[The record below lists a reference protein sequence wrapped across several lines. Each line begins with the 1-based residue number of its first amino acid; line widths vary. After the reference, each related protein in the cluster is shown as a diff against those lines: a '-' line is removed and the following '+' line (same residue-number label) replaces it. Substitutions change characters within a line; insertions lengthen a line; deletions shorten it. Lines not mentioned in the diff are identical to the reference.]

1 MQKKLT
7 VTVDAEVYEGLRK
20 TIGPRKISK
29 FIEDLVR
36 PHVIRPNLE
45 SAYAEMAR
53 DKMREKEAMEWAE
66 AASGNCQQRRI
77 E

>member
-7 VTVDAEVYEGLRK
+7 VTVDEEVYEGLHKR
-20 TIGPRKISK
+20 IGRRKISK

-36 PHVIRPNLE
+36 PHVVRPSLE

-53 DKMREKEAMEWAE
+53 DGKREREAMDWAE
-66 AASGNCQQRRI
+66 ITFKDLAD
-77 E
+77 ETM

>member
-7 VTVDAEVYEGLRK
+7 VTIDEEVYDGLRK
-20 TIGPRKISK
+20 VIGPRKISK
-29 FIEDLVR
+29 FIEQLVR

-53 DKMREKEAMEWAE
+53 DKKREKQAVEWAE
-66 AASGNCQQRRI
+66 ATFKDVTNGTL
-77 E
+77 